1 MRYYPFSRPTQRE
14 SEMGMKRKST
24 NPENLQLQ
32 LFTQD
37 QPRVALL
44 STRKAQLSAQVE
56 ALFIEIAEALAT
68 GEAGDDQDH
77 R

>member
-1 MRYYPFSRPTQRE
+1 
-14 SEMGMKRKST
+14 MKRGST
-24 NPENLQLQ
+24 SPENLQLP
-32 LFTQD
+32 LFAQD

-44 STRKAQLSAQVE
+44 SAQKAQLSAQVK
-56 ALFIEIAEALAT
+56 ALLIKIAEALAI

>member
-1 MRYYPFSRPTQRE
+1 MT
-14 SEMGMKRKST
+14 RKST
-24 NPENLQLQ
+24 NAENPQQLR
-32 LFTQD
+32 LFDRD
-37 QPRVALL
+37 QPQATLL
-44 STRKAQLSAQVE
+44 SAQKAQLSAQVE

>member
-1 MRYYPFSRPTQRE
+1 
-14 SEMGMKRKST
+14 MGMNQKGT
-24 NPENLQLQ
+24 NLENLQLR
-32 LFTQD
+32 LFDQD
-37 QPRVALL
+37 QPRAALL
-44 STRKAQLSAQVE
+44 SAQKVQLSVQIE